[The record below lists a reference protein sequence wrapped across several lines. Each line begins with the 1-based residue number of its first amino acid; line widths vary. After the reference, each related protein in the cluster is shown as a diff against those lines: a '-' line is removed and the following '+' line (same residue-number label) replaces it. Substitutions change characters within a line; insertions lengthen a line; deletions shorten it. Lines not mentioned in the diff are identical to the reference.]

1 MVASEWGAIYKE
13 LGAQPVINA
22 TGSVT
27 LLGGSTP
34 VPEVKEAMEA
44 GDSAFIPLIELE
56 KAAGDA
62 IANLVRV
69 PAAYITSG
77 AGSALTLA
85 AAAYMAGADDD
96 LIQQLPDTT
105 GLKDEIVIQRRER
118 YWYDRCLQASGA
130 KLVDAGDDEGTNE
143 DDIRAAITD
152 KTCAIHVPVVEQAP
166 KDPNVVPLEKVIE
179 IGKEAGVY
187 VSVDAA
193 GQIYPLDN
201 FGKYIRM
208 GADFQCIAA
217 KYMGAPHSTGLA
229 LGTEEIID
237 AIGKH
242 SFVGYESRRIR
253 GIGRPHKV
261 DRQEIVGVV
270 AAVQRWFS
278 IDHEARLAKAEAE
291 SLAIIRPLQGIPGV
305 KTELINNIIA
315 HQPFGVSVSVDE
327 DVVGFDN
334 QGLVDRLKDLDP
346 PIWTRTM
353 DNAPLTIHVFGLN
366 PGEPE
371 IVGES
376 IAKVVQKG

>member
-1 MVASEWGAIYKE
+1 MVTAEWGAIYKE

-34 VPEVKEAMEA
+34 VPEVREAMDRS
-44 GDSAFIPLIELE
+44 DSAFIPLIELE
-56 KAAGDA
+56 KAAGDM
-62 IANLVRV
+62 IAKLCGV

-85 AAAYMAGADDD
+85 TAAYMAGTNDDF
-96 LIQQLPDTT
+96 IQQLPDTT
-105 GLKDEIVIQRRER
+105 GMKDEIVIQRRER
-118 YWYDRCLQASGA
+118 YWYDRCLQLAGA
-130 KLVDAGDDEGTNE
+130 KLVDAGDEEGTTE

-152 KTCAIHVPVVEQAP
+152 QTCAIHVPVVEQAP
-166 KDPNVVPLEKVIE
+166 KDPNVVTLEKVIE

-193 GQIYPLDN
+193 GQIFPLEN
-201 FGKYIRM
+201 FGKYVRM

-229 LGTEEIID
+229 LGSEEIID
-237 AIGKH
+237 AISRH

-253 GIGRPHKV
+253 GVGRPHKV
-261 DRQEIVGVV
+261 DRQEMMGAV

-278 IDHEARLAKAEAE
+278 LDHEARLAAAEQE
-291 SLAIIRPLQGIPGV
+291 SLAIMRPLRGLDGV
-305 KTELINNIIA
+305 HTELITNIVA

-327 DVVGFDN
+327 DVVGFN
-334 QGLVDRLKDLDP
+334 NEELVIRLKKLDP
-346 PIWTRTM
+346 PVWTRTQ

-366 PGEPE
+366 PGEPQL
-371 IVGES
+371 VGES
-376 IAKVVQKG
+376 IARVVRG